1 MEDSSQARGSQ
12 MQSTSQRNGGVLSV
26 KGWASVKL
34 SEFLPEHRPPDPADT
49 IPILCR
55 TSCVLPYPTRRFTG
69 SEDLLFP
76 FLFTV

>member
-49 IPILCR
+49 IPIFMPHFLR
-55 TSCVLPYPTRRFTG
+55 PTIPDKEVHRF
-69 SEDLLFP
+69 
-76 FLFTV
+76 